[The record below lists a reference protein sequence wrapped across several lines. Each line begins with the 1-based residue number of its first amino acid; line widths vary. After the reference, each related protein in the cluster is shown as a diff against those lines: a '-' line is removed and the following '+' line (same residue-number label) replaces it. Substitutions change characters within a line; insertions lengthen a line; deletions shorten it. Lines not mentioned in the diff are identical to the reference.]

1 MGINNQTPREE
12 QLHKTNHITIP
23 IQSKMSSGNPGNF
36 ANRPHEQ
43 VEDIARK
50 GGQSSH
56 NSGFAH
62 MDESKQKDIA
72 SQGGHAS
79 GGSFRPGDP
88 RAREAGHKGGMRVAS
103 ISRMSNVS

>member
-1 MGINNQTPREE
+1 
-12 QLHKTNHITIP
+12 
-23 IQSKMSSGNPGNF
+23 MSSANPGNF

-62 MDESKQKDIA
+62 IDESKQVPSNPSIPWT
-72 SQGGHAS
+72 
-79 GGSFRPGDP
+79 FRNQN
-88 RAREAGHKGGMRVAS
+88 KC
-103 ISRMSNVS
+103 

>member
-1 MGINNQTPREE
+1 
-12 QLHKTNHITIP
+12 
-23 IQSKMSSGNPGNF
+23 MSSGNPGNF

-62 MDESKQKDIA
+62 MDESKQV
-72 SQGGHAS
+72 
-79 GGSFRPGDP
+79 RPFHSLP
-88 RAREAGHKGGMRVAS
+88 MNEKV
-103 ISRMSNVS
+103 IYKC